1 MMSEVLKTMQILLY
15 QLQVVVIVFYI

>member
-1 MMSEVLKTMQILLY
+1 MSEVLKTMQILLY